1 MDLGILNEVDPYE
14 FLEGQPIDLQRYF
27 HERALDARDEYGRM
41 FGDRGFRGG
50 MVATHVPAM
59 GDGHAYMVVEAI
71 SYDHN
76 LNVLLSSSIA
86 AFSDVNVRNWDVT
99 LADGSSLP
107 AWINWS
113 KGSDF
118 IDVSRPA
125 GEETLG
131 LKIRA
136 LLDNGRVST
145 MIVDI
150 DLLNGIV
157 TQKGEAYAQGQ
168 TLQQQLALE
177 SLDREERLAEADK
190 AQDDLLKA
198 LTA

>member
-1 MDLGILNEVDPYE
+1 M
-14 FLEGQPIDLQRYF
+14 
-27 HERALDARDEYGRM
+27 
-41 FGDRGFRGG
+41 
-50 MVATHVPAM
+50 
-59 GDGHAYMVVEAI
+59 
-71 SYDHN
+71 
-76 LNVLLSSSIA
+76 
-86 AFSDVNVRNWDVT
+86 
-99 LADGSSLP
+99 
-107 AWINWS
+107 
-113 KGSDF
+113 
-118 IDVSRPA
+118 
-125 GEETLG
+125 LG

-145 MIVDI
+145 IIVDI